1 MRSITILRGS
11 TDVTILRYITSAAG
25 YTLCPAA
32 VVVIIDILLRRRKSA
47 VILWIPVVLI
57 GIIAFTSYYTHL
69 IMLVILTV
77 RMHRYITSG
86 EIFTIVYIAAICVAA
101 TVLESR
107 LSGYKFLL
115 TGAMAT
121 SCALYYV
128 ILYIETY
135 RRDPLTGLMNR
146 KSFYL
151 DAGRYRNRN
160 IAVISIDLNGLKEI
174 NDTKGHSAGDNF
186 DDICNQADAHM
197 YTDKRHYKHRDTQR
211 G

>member
-11 TDVTILRYITSAAG
+11 TDVTILRYSTSAAG
-25 YTLCPAA
+25 YTLRPAA

-69 IMLVILTV
+69 IMLVIL
-77 RMHRYITSG
+77 
-86 EIFTIVYIAAICVAA
+86 
-101 TVLESR
+101 
-107 LSGYKFLL
+107 
-115 TGAMAT
+115 
-121 SCALYYV
+121 
-128 ILYIETY
+128 YIETY
-135 RRDPLTGLMNR
+135 RCDPLTGLMNR